1 MKKTPKNA
9 KFFSC
14 EICDFKC
21 CKQSDYDRHLLT
33 AKHKFRTFRTKNRQ
47 KTPLHTCDCGKE
59 YQARNSLW
67 YHKKKC
73 KIINPVLIPRIET
86 EDSIKSIVD
95 NENKIDV
102 NMVRELINQN
112 RELQN
117 ELMTLAQNKS
127 NIIINNTQN
136 NEVNINM
143 FLNEQC
149 KNALNFAD
157 FINRIE
163 ISQNDLE
170 NNAQLGFVDGV
181 SKILTDNLKQ
191 LTLHERP
198 IHCTNLKREIMY
210 IKDDNE
216 WQKEK
221 AVVKEK
227 LSQAIKS
234 ISRKS
239 ISSLLDWKQNNP
251 EYENIDSEFSN
262 KCIVIQQHST
272 AGNKQD
278 IYYPKVIHNLAKENT
293 I

>member
-1 MKKTPKNA
+1 MPKQA
-9 KFFSC
+9 EKYSC
-14 EICDFKC
+14 IFCDFISSK
-21 CKQSDYDRHLLT
+21 KSNYDNHLTT
-33 AKHKFRTFRTKNRQ
+33 AKHKYRTFRTENSQ
-47 KTPLHTCDCGKE
+47 KMPLHICNCGKT
-59 YQARNSLW
+59 YKARNSLW

-73 KIINPVLIPRIET
+73 KEDDPESKST

-102 NMVRELINQN
+102 NVVRQLISQN
-112 RELQN
+112 RELQT
-117 ELMTLAQNKS
+117 ELMNVVKNKS

-157 FINRIE
+157 FINGIE
-163 ISQNDLE
+163 ISKNDLE

-216 WQKEK
+216 WQKEN
-221 AVVKEK
+221 AVAK
-227 LSQAIKS
+227 LSQAINS

-239 ISSLLDWKQNNP
+239 ISSLLEWKQNNP
-251 EYENIDSEFSN
+251 EYDNIDSDFSN
-262 KCIVIQQHST
+262 KCITIQQHSI
-272 AGNKQD
+272 AGNKQE
-278 IYYPKVIHNLAKENT
+278 IFYPKVIHNLAKTNT

>member
-1 MKKTPKNA
+1 MPKQA
-9 KFFSC
+9 EKYSCKF
-14 EICDFKC
+14 CDFISSK
-21 CKQSDYDRHLLT
+21 KSNYDNHLTT
-33 AKHKFRTFRTKNRQ
+33 AKHKYRTFRTENSQ
-47 KTPLHTCDCGKE
+47 KMPLHICNCGKT
-59 YQARNSLW
+59 YKARNSLW

-73 KIINPVLIPRIET
+73 KEGLSESKNT

-102 NMVRELINQN
+102 NVVRQLISQN

-117 ELMTLAQNKS
+117 ELMNVVKNKS

-157 FINRIE
+157 FINGIE
-163 ISQNDLE
+163 ISKNDLE

-216 WQKEK
+216 WQKEN
-221 AVVKEK
+221 AVAK
-227 LSQAIKS
+227 LSHAINS

-239 ISSLLDWKQNNP
+239 ISSLLEWKQNNP
-251 EYENIDSEFSN
+251 EYENIDSDFSN
-262 KCIVIQQHST
+262 KCITIQQHSI
-272 AGNKQD
+272 AGNKQEVF
-278 IYYPKVIHNLAKENT
+278 YPKVIHNLAKTNT

>member
-1 MKKTPKNA
+1 MPKKAENY
-9 KFFSC
+9 SC
-14 EICDFKC
+14 KVCDFISSK
-21 CKQSDYDRHLLT
+21 KSNYDNHLLT
-33 AKHKFRTFRTKNRQ
+33 AKHKYRTFRTENSQ
-47 KTPLHTCDCGKE
+47 KMPLHICECGKT
-59 YQARNSLW
+59 YKARNSLW

-73 KIINPVLIPRIET
+73 KEGDSESKMKNNT

-102 NMVRELINQN
+102 NVVRELINQN

-117 ELMTLAQNKS
+117 ELMNVVHNKS
-127 NIIINNTQN
+127 NIINNNTQN

-143 FLNEQC
+143 FLNDKC

-157 FINRIE
+157 FINGIE
-163 ISQNDLE
+163 ISQHDLE
-170 NNAQLGFVDGV
+170 NNAQLGFVNGV

-198 IHCTNLKREIMY
+198 IHCTNVKREIMY
-210 IKDDNE
+210 IKDDNQ
-216 WQKEK
+216 WQKEEEI
-221 AVVKEK
+221 VKEK

-239 ISSLLDWKQNNP
+239 ISSLLYWKQNNP
-251 EYENIDSEFSN
+251 EYEDIDSEFSN
-262 KCIVIQQHST
+262 KCITIQQHST

-278 IYYPKVIHNLAKENT
+278 IYYPKVIHNLAKTNR

>member
-1 MKKTPKNA
+1 MPKQA
-9 KFFSC
+9 EKYSCKF
-14 EICDFKC
+14 CDFITSK
-21 CKQSDYDRHLLT
+21 KSNYDNHLTT
-33 AKHKFRTFRTKNRQ
+33 AKHKYRTFRTENSQ
-47 KTPLHTCDCGKE
+47 KMPLHICNCGKT
-59 YQARNSLW
+59 YKARNSLW

-73 KIINPVLIPRIET
+73 KEGLSESKNT

-102 NMVRELINQN
+102 NVVRQLISQN

-117 ELMTLAQNKS
+117 ELMNVVKNKS

-157 FINRIE
+157 FINGIE
-163 ISQNDLE
+163 ISKNDLE

-216 WQKEK
+216 WQKEN
-221 AVVKEK
+221 AVAK
-227 LSQAIKS
+227 LSHAINS

-239 ISSLLDWKQNNP
+239 ISSLLEWKQNNP
-251 EYENIDSEFSN
+251 EYENIDSDFSN
-262 KCIVIQQHST
+262 KCITIQQHSI
-272 AGNKQD
+272 AGNKQEVF
-278 IYYPKVIHNLAKENT
+278 YPKVIHNLAKTNT

>member
-1 MKKTPKNA
+1 MPKQA
-9 KFFSC
+9 EKFSC
-14 EICDFKC
+14 KFCDFISSK
-21 CKQSDYDRHLLT
+21 KSNYDNHLTT
-33 AKHKFRTFRTKNRQ
+33 AKHKYRTFRTENSQ
-47 KTPLHTCDCGKE
+47 KMPLHICNCGKT
-59 YQARNSLW
+59 YKARNSLW

-73 KIINPVLIPRIET
+73 KEGDTETKLT
-86 EDSIKSIVD
+86 EDSIISIVD

-102 NMVRELINQN
+102 NVVRQLISQN
-112 RELQN
+112 RELQT
-117 ELMTLAQNKS
+117 ELMNVVKNKS

-157 FINRIE
+157 FINGIE
-163 ISQNDLE
+163 ISKNDLE

-216 WQKEK
+216 WQKEN
-221 AVVKEK
+221 AVAK
-227 LSQAIKS
+227 LSQAINS

-239 ISSLLDWKQNNP
+239 ISSLLEWKQNNP
-251 EYENIDSEFSN
+251 EYENIDSDFSN
-262 KCIVIQQHST
+262 KCITIQQHSI
-272 AGNKQD
+272 AGNKQEVF
-278 IYYPKVIHNLAKENT
+278 YPKVIHNLAKTNT

>member
-1 MKKTPKNA
+1 MP
-9 KFFSC
+9 
-14 EICDFKC
+14 E
-21 CKQSDYDRHLLT
+21 
-33 AKHKFRTFRTKNRQ
+33 
-47 KTPLHTCDCGKE
+47 
-59 YQARNSLW
+59 SL
-67 YHKKKC
+67 
-73 KIINPVLIPRIET
+73 
-86 EDSIKSIVD
+86 KSIEQAFWD
-95 NENKIDV
+95 TY
-102 NMVRELINQN
+102 INQQSQKM
-112 RELQN
+112 R
-117 ELMTLAQNKS
+117 TISGITK
-127 NIIINNTQN
+127 
-136 NEVNINM
+136 
-143 FLNEQC
+143 
-149 KNALNFAD
+149 KD
-157 FINRIE
+157 IE
-163 ISQNDLE
+163 
-170 NNAQLGFVDGV
+170 
-181 SKILTDNLKQ
+181 KYDNQ
-191 LTLHERP
+191 
-198 IHCTNLKREIMY
+198 IMY

>member
-1 MKKTPKNA
+1 MPKQA
-9 KFFSC
+9 EKYSCKF
-14 EICDFKC
+14 CDFISSK
-21 CKQSDYDRHLLT
+21 KSNYDNHLTT
-33 AKHKFRTFRTKNRQ
+33 AKHKYRTFRTENSQ
-47 KTPLHTCDCGKE
+47 KMPLHICNCGKT
-59 YQARNSLW
+59 YKARNSLW

-73 KIINPVLIPRIET
+73 KEGDTETKLT
-86 EDSIKSIVD
+86 EDSIISIVD

-102 NMVRELINQN
+102 NVVRQLISQN
-112 RELQN
+112 RELQT
-117 ELMTLAQNKS
+117 ELMNVVKNKS

-157 FINRIE
+157 FINGIE
-163 ISQNDLE
+163 ISKNDLE

-216 WQKEK
+216 WQKEN
-221 AVVKEK
+221 AVAK
-227 LSQAIKS
+227 LSQAINS

-239 ISSLLDWKQNNP
+239 ISSLLEWKQNNP
-251 EYENIDSEFSN
+251 EYENIDSDFSN
-262 KCIVIQQHST
+262 KCITIQQHSI
-272 AGNKQD
+272 AGNKQEVF
-278 IYYPKVIHNLAKENT
+278 YPKVIHNLAKTNT

>member
-1 MKKTPKNA
+1 MPKQAEN
-9 KFFSC
+9 FSC
-14 EICDFKC
+14 KFCDFISSK
-21 CKQSDYDRHLLT
+21 KSNYDNHLTT
-33 AKHKFRTFRTKNRQ
+33 AKHKYRTFRTENSQ
-47 KTPLHTCDCGKE
+47 KMPLHICNCGKT
-59 YQARNSLW
+59 YKARNSLW

-73 KIINPVLIPRIET
+73 KEGDPESKMP

-102 NMVRELINQN
+102 NVVRQLISQN
-112 RELQN
+112 RELQT
-117 ELMTLAQNKS
+117 ELMNVVKNKS

-157 FINRIE
+157 FINGIE
-163 ISQNDLE
+163 ISKNDLE

-216 WQKEK
+216 WQKENTV
-221 AVVKEK
+221 AK
-227 LSQAIKS
+227 LSQAINS

-239 ISSLLDWKQNNP
+239 ISSLLEWKQNNP
-251 EYENIDSEFSN
+251 EYENIDSDFSN
-262 KCIVIQQHST
+262 KCITIQQHSI
-272 AGNKQD
+272 AGNKQEVF
-278 IYYPKVIHNLAKENT
+278 YPKVIHNLAKTNT

>member
-9 KFFSC
+9 KIFSC
-14 EICDFKC
+14 EVCDFKC
-21 CKQSDYDRHLLT
+21 SKQSDYDRHLLT
-33 AKHKFRTFRTKNRQ
+33 AKHKFRTFRTKKRQ
-47 KTPLHTCDCGKE
+47 KTPLHTCECGKE

-73 KIINPVLIPRIET
+73 KIINSVLNPRIDT
-86 EDSIKSIVD
+86 EDTIKSIVY

-117 ELMTLAQNKS
+117 ELMTVAQNKS

-227 LSQAIKS
+227 LSHAIKS

-251 EYENIDSEFSN
+251 EYDNIDSEFSN

>member
-1 MKKTPKNA
+1 MPKQA
-9 KFFSC
+9 EKYSCKF
-14 EICDFKC
+14 CDFISSK
-21 CKQSDYDRHLLT
+21 KSNYDNHLTT
-33 AKHKFRTFRTKNRQ
+33 AKHKYRTFRTENSQ
-47 KTPLHTCDCGKE
+47 KMPLHICNCGKT
-59 YQARNSLW
+59 YKARNSLW

-73 KIINPVLIPRIET
+73 KEGLSESKNT

-102 NMVRELINQN
+102 NVVRQLISQN
-112 RELQN
+112 RELQT
-117 ELMTLAQNKS
+117 ELMNVVKNKS

-157 FINRIE
+157 FINGIE
-163 ISQNDLE
+163 ISKNDLE

-216 WQKEK
+216 WQKEN
-221 AVVKEK
+221 AVAK
-227 LSQAIKS
+227 LSHAINS

-239 ISSLLDWKQNNP
+239 ISSLLEWKQNNP
-251 EYENIDSEFSN
+251 EYENIDSDFSN
-262 KCIVIQQHST
+262 KCITIQQHSI
-272 AGNKQD
+272 AGNKQEVF
-278 IYYPKVIHNLAKENT
+278 YPKVIHNLAKTNT

>member
-9 KFFSC
+9 KIFSC

-33 AKHKFRTFRTKNRQ
+33 AKHEFRTFRTKNRQ
-47 KTPLHTCDCGKE
+47 KTPLHTCECGKT
-59 YQARNSLW
+59 YKARNSLW

-73 KIINPVLIPRIET
+73 KKINSVLIPKIDT

-117 ELMTLAQNKS
+117 ELMNVAQNKS

>member
-1 MKKTPKNA
+1 MPKQA
-9 KFFSC
+9 EKYSCKF
-14 EICDFKC
+14 CDFISSK
-21 CKQSDYDRHLLT
+21 KSNYDNHLTT
-33 AKHKFRTFRTKNRQ
+33 AKHKYRTFRTENSQ
-47 KTPLHTCDCGKE
+47 KMPLHICNCGKT
-59 YQARNSLW
+59 YKARNSLW

-73 KIINPVLIPRIET
+73 KEGDTESKST

-102 NMVRELINQN
+102 NVVRQLISQN
-112 RELQN
+112 RELQT
-117 ELMTLAQNKS
+117 ELMNVVKNKS

-157 FINRIE
+157 FINGIE
-163 ISQNDLE
+163 ISKNDLE

-216 WQKEK
+216 WQKEN
-221 AVVKEK
+221 AVAK
-227 LSQAIKS
+227 LSQAINS

-239 ISSLLDWKQNNP
+239 ISSLLEWKQNNP
-251 EYENIDSEFSN
+251 EYENIDSDFSN
-262 KCIVIQQHST
+262 KCITIQQHSI
-272 AGNKQD
+272 AGNKQEVF
-278 IYYPKVIHNLAKENT
+278 YPKVIHNLAKTNT

>member
-1 MKKTPKNA
+1 MPKQA
-9 KFFSC
+9 EKYSCKF
-14 EICDFKC
+14 CDFISSK
-21 CKQSDYDRHLLT
+21 KSNYDNHLTT
-33 AKHKFRTFRTKNRQ
+33 AKHKYRTFRTENSQ
-47 KTPLHTCDCGKE
+47 KMPLHICNCGKT
-59 YQARNSLW
+59 YKARNSLW

-73 KIINPVLIPRIET
+73 KEGDTESKMT

-102 NMVRELINQN
+102 NVLRQLISQN
-112 RELQN
+112 RELQT
-117 ELMTLAQNKS
+117 ELMNVVKNKS

-157 FINRIE
+157 FINGIE
-163 ISQNDLE
+163 ISKNDLE

-216 WQKEK
+216 WQKEN
-221 AVVKEK
+221 AVAK
-227 LSQAIKS
+227 LSQAINS

-239 ISSLLDWKQNNP
+239 ISSLLEWKQNNP
-251 EYENIDSEFSN
+251 EYENIDSDFSN
-262 KCIVIQQHST
+262 KCITIQQHSI
-272 AGNKQD
+272 AGNKQEVF
-278 IYYPKVIHNLAKENT
+278 YPKVIHNLAKTNT